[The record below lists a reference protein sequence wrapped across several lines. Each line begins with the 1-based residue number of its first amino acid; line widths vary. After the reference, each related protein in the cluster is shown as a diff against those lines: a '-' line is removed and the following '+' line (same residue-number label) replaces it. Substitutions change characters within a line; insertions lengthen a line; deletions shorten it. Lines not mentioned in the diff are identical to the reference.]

1 MRAQA
6 AKNDTVIIARD
17 SQTTAQK
24 IIAALRLCPYED
36 SWLLRSMSVDQAYQA
51 RGIGLKILLESQ
63 QTLKDKG
70 CYCFPYRHL
79 QGFYQK
85 AGFKL
90 IHTDNASPAIQ
101 QLFQQYLDSG
111 KNIIL
116 MQMSTD

>member
-6 AKNDTVIIARD
+6 AKNDEVIIARD

-36 SWLLRSMSVDQAYQA
+36 SWLLRSMSVDQEYQR
-51 RGIGLKILLESQ
+51 RGIGLKMLLENQ
-63 QTLKDKG
+63 QSLKEKD

-90 IHTDNASPAIQ
+90 IHNDDASPVIQ

-111 KNIIL
+111 KDIIL
-116 MQMSTD
+116 MRIITD